1 MRFIKLKMG
10 IILCFILSH
19 FRTFHP
25 RHYTHARVQE
35 VERKLHKR
43 QDLNLRWNSEQRFV
57 MIFPQNSILFFI
69 GQLFKVRLAS
79 AIGLTT
85 ILICGFVYGK
95 NDRFLQHFHWQKGI
109 SKNARGDYRVILIIT
124 SWVINTEEEYLILYT

>member
-43 QDLNLRWNSEQRFV
+43 QDLNLRRNSEQRFV
-57 MIFPQNSILFFI
+57 MIFPQNSIK
-69 GQLFKVRLAS
+69 QVRNYG
-79 AIGLTT
+79 IHT
-85 ILICGFVYGK
+85 I
-95 NDRFLQHFHWQKGI
+95 H
-109 SKNARGDYRVILIIT
+109 ARD
-124 SWVINTEEEYLILYT
+124 NKMNK